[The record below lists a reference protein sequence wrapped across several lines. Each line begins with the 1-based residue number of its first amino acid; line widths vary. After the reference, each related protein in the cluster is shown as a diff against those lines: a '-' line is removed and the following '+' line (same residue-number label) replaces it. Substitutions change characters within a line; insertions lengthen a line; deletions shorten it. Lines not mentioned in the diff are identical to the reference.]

1 MTPMRQRGLTLVELM
16 VAITVGLLVLLFA
29 AAMLVSANRGHAA
42 LEDAARLD
50 DSGRFALETI
60 ARAVRQTAYVNWD
73 RADAGIADDPTAPA
87 RVVGMDNRS
96 LVKTADFISDPRPD
110 VANGSDVL
118 ALRFAGAGPAP
129 DGDGSMTS
137 CAGFGVSEL
146 QEGWSIFYVGRS
158 AIGDTELRCKYRG
171 STSWGADAIVGGVD
185 SFQVLYGLD
194 TDVPADGLANLFVS
208 ASVVSALDDGLTLE
222 GADETERELD
232 LRRKTYW
239 KRVASIKVGLIL
251 HGEKRTRMNAQP
263 VVFDV
268 FGPAYGDAL
277 GSADP
282 GTRISE
288 SDMPGNLRER
298 ERRLF
303 SSTIM
308 LRNPPR

>member
-1 MTPMRQRGLTLVELM
+1 MTPVRQHGLTMVELM
-16 VAITVGLLVLLFA
+16 VAVTAGLLVLLLA
-29 AAMLVSANRGHAA
+29 AGMLISANRGHAA
-42 LEDAARLD
+42 QEEAARLD
-50 DSGRFALETI
+50 DSGRFALEAI
-60 ARAVRQTAYVNWD
+60 GRAVRQAAYVNWD
-73 RADAGIADDPTAPA
+73 RADAGIADDPAAPA
-87 RVVGMDNRS
+87 RVVGLDNRS

-118 ALRFAGAGPAP
+118 ALRFAGAGPGP

-146 QEGWSIFYVGRS
+146 EEGWSIFYVGRS

-194 TDVPADGLANLFVS
+194 TDVPADGLANLFVN
-208 ASVVSALDDGLTLE
+208 ASVVEALDDGLALE
-222 GADETERELD
+222 GANETELELD
-232 LRRKTYW
+232 LRRKTHW
-239 KRVASIKVGLIL
+239 KRVASIKVGLVL
-251 HGEKRTRMNAQP
+251 HGEKRVRVNAQP
-263 VVFDV
+263 IVFDL
-268 FGPAYGDAL
+268 FGQAYANAL
-277 GSADP
+277 GSDDP

-288 SDMPGNLRER
+288 SDMPGALRER

>member
-1 MTPMRQRGLTLVELM
+1 MTPVHQRGLTLVELM
-16 VAITVGLLVLLFA
+16 VAITIGLLVLLFA

-42 LEDAARLD
+42 QEDAARLD
-50 DSGRFALETI
+50 DSGRFALEAI

-73 RADAGIADDPTAPA
+73 RADAGITDDPTAPA

-118 ALRFAGAGPAP
+118 ALRFAGAGPGP

-137 CAGFGVSEL
+137 CAGFGVNEL
-146 QEGWSIFYVGRS
+146 EEGWSIFYVGRS
-158 AIGDTELRCKYRG
+158 AVGDTELRCKYRG
-171 STSWGADAIVGGVD
+171 AASWGADAIVGGVD

-194 TDVPADGLANLFVS
+194 TDVPADGLANLFVN
-208 ASVVSALDDGLTLE
+208 ASVVSALDDGLTIE
-222 GADETERELD
+222 GANETERELD

-251 HGEKRTRMNAQP
+251 HGEKRVRMNAQP
-263 VVFDV
+263 IVFDV
-268 FGPAYGDAL
+268 FGPAYADAL
-277 GSADP
+277 GSSDP

-288 SDMPGNLRER
+288 SDMPGSLRER